1 MDHSSFDKYSFDDSD
16 DRRRH
21 RRDSRSG
28 YRQGSFDDWYGQFS
42 QLRDQWRRE
51 KHSIKEELRREA
63 ADFRNELRRSAGG
76 RSAGEL
82 VGGTIR
88 MIANVIEDAVQSSSN
103 VKRLSEG
110 ERLHLEQ
117 VRRREDE
124 YYRLT
129 RKIETTE
136 RRVEKK
142 RKSAVVMG
150 ILAAAF
156 GISSIFDWE
165 IAPLPLIFGGLSVF
179 NLWQSREAQTKLNR
193 LYAERDNFGAL
204 PAAPM
209 YSQETEKTILRH
221 AFERNGR
228 VYPEI
233 LAINSDLS
241 LTEIEQMLKIC
252 VEKHLAAIELD
263 DKGRPYYY
271 FSSLDDSDTASE
283 DPYASL
289 GGTPT

>member
-1 MDHSSFDKYSFDDSD
+1 MGHSSFDKYSFDDSN
-16 DRRRH
+16 DRRNH
-21 RRDSRSG
+21 RKNRN
-28 YRQGSFDDWYGQFS
+28 GSFDDWYGQFS
-42 QLRDQWRRE
+42 HLRDQWQRE
-51 KHSIKEELRREA
+51 KRSLKEDLRREA
-63 ADFRNELRRSAGG
+63 ADFRNELRRSGG
-76 RSAGEL
+76 GHSAGQL

-103 VKRLSEG
+103 TKRLSEG

-129 RKIETTE
+129 RKIESTE

-142 RKSAVVMG
+142 RKSSVVMG
-150 ILAAAF
+150 IIAAAF
-156 GISSIFDWE
+156 GISAIFDWE
-165 IAPLPLIFGGLSVF
+165 MAPAVLIFGGLSAF
-179 NLWQSREAQTKLNR
+179 NVWQSGEAQRKLNR

-204 PAAPM
+204 PAAPS

-221 AFERNGR
+221 AFERQGR

-241 LTEIEQMLKIC
+241 LGEIEQMLKIC
-252 VEKHLAAIELD
+252 VEKHLATIELD
-263 DKGRPYYY
+263 DKGRTYYY
-271 FSSLDDSDTASE
+271 FSSLDNSDASSE
-283 DPYASL
+283 DPYANL